1 MSGTLD
7 VIQNV
12 TGYTALGSVA
22 VITLAIGVRAISD
35 ATAIRGADKR
45 FAQAQSRAF
54 EAFNPTLESSSKGQA
69 KEHSVKTSDKPS
81 TVLALAS
88 LFDVYSKQIDKY
100 QAQTQSRA
108 TWSFLCAV
116 VSMIAGI
123 VFLICGGWEIM
134 RLVDK
139 APDGTGAIQGHVL
152 PGSIISVMGGAMTAF
167 ITKTFL
173 DIHRTS
179 LVQLNH
185 YFKQPV
191 LSSHILSAQR
201 LADLMAKDNLK
212 ERMYEELIRQVIALI
227 AAEQGQSVDL
237 FGRSGPKSQT
247 SASKRRTRNTQEQP
261 RYNGGTTATSAARD
275 S

>member
-1 MSGTLD
+1 
-7 VIQNV
+7 
-12 TGYTALGSVA
+12 
-22 VITLAIGVRAISD
+22 
-35 ATAIRGADKR
+35 
-45 FAQAQSRAF
+45 
-54 EAFNPTLESSSKGQA
+54 
-69 KEHSVKTSDKPS
+69 
-81 TVLALAS
+81 VLALAS

-123 VFLICGGWEIM
+123 VFLICSGWAIMHLGDKDPGG
-134 RLVDK
+134 
-139 APDGTGAIQGHVL
+139 TSAIQQHVL
-152 PGSIISVMGGAMTAF
+152 PGSIISVIGGAMTAF

-191 LSSHILSAQR
+191 LSSHMLSAQR
-201 LADLMAKDNLK
+201 LADLLVRRDLR
-212 ERMYEELIRQVIALI
+212 ETMYEELIRQVIALI
-227 AAEQGQSVDL
+227 AAEQAQSVDL
-237 FGRSGPKSQT
+237 IGRSRLKDQAF
-247 SASKRRTRNTQEQP
+247 ASKRKTRQGQGQARNNDGRTE
-261 RYNGGTTATSAARD
+261 ASAARE